1 MSDNQVK
8 ESDIKTDG
16 RETDDKSGYNRN
28 DYVVCPV
35 CGQPNLRPVAI
46 CKYCSNYMM

>member
-8 ESDIKTDG
+8 ASQINTDSQESDKKI
-16 RETDDKSGYNRN
+16 GYDRN

-35 CGQPNLRPVAI
+35 CGQPNMRPVAI

>member
-16 RETDDKSGYNRN
+16 RETDGKSGYNRN
-28 DYVVCPV
+28 ESPPFTSYSWSSIYIWRRDA
-35 CGQPNLRPVAI
+35 G
-46 CKYCSNYMM
+46 